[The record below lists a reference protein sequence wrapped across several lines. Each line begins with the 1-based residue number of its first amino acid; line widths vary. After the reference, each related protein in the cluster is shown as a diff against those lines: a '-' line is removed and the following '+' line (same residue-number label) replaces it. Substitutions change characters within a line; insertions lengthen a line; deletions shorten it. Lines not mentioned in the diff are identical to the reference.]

1 MRRLRISLR
10 DTLLT
15 NACLPRRSIWS
26 RRSRN
31 TCNSQPLSS
40 WGDLIIDTP
49 EGKLM
54 KAPGLENNNPDM
66 DYQKE
71 AHEFVN
77 SFPLG
82 GLSQLVATRLREI
95 EGSHLL

>member
-1 MRRLRISLR
+1 
-10 DTLLT
+10 
-15 NACLPRRSIWS
+15 
-26 RRSRN
+26 
-31 TCNSQPLSS
+31 
-40 WGDLIIDTP
+40 
-49 EGKLM
+49 M

-82 GLSQLVATRLREI
+82 GVVAVSRDKAA
-95 EGSHLL
+95 